1 MATQYFGAA
10 LSAQG
15 ANDVTQD
22 TSTTS
27 LAVELA
33 VNDAA
38 TGVNKQRVLEAIEA
52 IKNKVIQTWPAVGL

>member
-1 MATQYFGAA
+1 MATQYFGATLA
-10 LSAQG
+10 AQG

-27 LAVELA
+27 RAVELV

-38 TGVNKQRVLEAIEA
+38 TGINKQRVLEALEA
-52 IKNKVIQTWPAVGL
+52 IRNKVIQSWPSVGL